1 MMVEDLGDM
10 EPVKKPEKLSEAER
24 LELFKQANQSLALEG
39 MNVDS
44 EDLEIQ
50 GRVAR
55 GELTTD
61 EAVALYVRRARGGA

>member
-1 MMVEDLGDM
+1 MIVEDLGEI
-10 EPVKKPEKLSEAER
+10 EPVKKVDGRTAAER
-24 LELFKQANQSLALEG
+24 LELFGQANHSLALEG

-55 GELTTD
+55 GELSTE
-61 EAVALYVRRARGGA
+61 EAVAIYVRRARGGE